1 MFTTK
6 PIREGTT
13 DSDQSLDQM
22 INRIWSKVVKKCI
35 SYLQKVKYLNK
46 HFLEFVMFPSDGITS
61 IAPGFSP

>member
-22 INRIWSKVVKKCI
+22 IKRIWSKVVKKCI
-35 SYLQKVKYLNK
+35 SYLKKVKCLNK
-46 HFLEFVMFPSDGITS
+46 HLLEFVMFPSEGITS
-61 IAPGFSP
+61 IAPVFSP

>member
-35 SYLQKVKYLNK
+35 SYLQKVKCLNK
-46 HFLEFVMFPSDGITS
+46 HLLEFVMFPM
-61 IAPGFSP
+61 